1 MAKNRRQKP
10 PPRGGDPS
18 QLGSL
23 LTRAESTARARG
35 RVGVDGDTW
44 LRAVGSRIAARA
56 TPGRLERGTLT
67 VHVASAVW
75 AQELSFLTQDIVRR
89 LGREGIQLEAVRFR
103 VQEQAERHQAPAE
116 PAPPAVQPVELPGD
130 LAQRVEQIDDPELRQ
145 IVAEAAGYSLSLQ
158 REREASPTSSS
169 KPASIK
175 PRSSAPA
182 RRSAAPETAQPDQ
195 SDASRPRGPAGS
207 RGTRRDPRR

>member
-1 MAKNRRQKP
+1 MVKNRRPKP
-10 PPRGGDPS
+10 PRRGGDPS

-103 VQEQAERHQAPAE
+103 VQEQAERHQTPAE
-116 PAPPAVQPVELPGD
+116 PAPPAVHPVELPGE
-130 LAQRVEQIDDPELRQ
+130 LAQRIEQIDDPELRQ

-158 REREASPTSSS
+158 REREASPAGSS
-169 KPASIK
+169 KSTSVK
-175 PRSSAPA
+175 PRPSAPDH
-182 RRSAAPETAQPDQ
+182 RSAAPESAPPARNDP
-195 SDASRPRGPAGS
+195 SRHAGPAGS
-207 RGTRRDPRR
+207 RGTGRGPRR